1 MVLKNILVSR
11 GLGMCGFLEKPFL
24 EVFVGCD
31 EFFDK
36 LEGIPFSDCQLD
48 VCSRSSHI
56 FNYASKRFLVL
67 LS

>member
-11 GLGMCGFLEKPFL
+11 GFGYHMCGFLDKPFL

-48 VCSRSSHI
+48 VADLPI
-56 FNYASKRFLVL
+56 FSIL
-67 LS
+67 LPRDSW